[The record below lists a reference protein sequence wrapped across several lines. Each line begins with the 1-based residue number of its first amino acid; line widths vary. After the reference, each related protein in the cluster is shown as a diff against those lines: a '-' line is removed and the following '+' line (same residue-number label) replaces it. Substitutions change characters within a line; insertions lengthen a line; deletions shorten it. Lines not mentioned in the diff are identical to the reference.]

1 MNINSIK
8 SILTLRYDYTQIPTL
23 QRLTWEDLEQ
33 KKEFSVED
41 ITNQLTSH
49 LYKQI
54 PENYS
59 GPISIS
65 LSGGIDSSLA
75 LCLLKQNFPENQID
89 AISIKFS
96 DSIDETETAAII
108 AKEVGV
114 DHHIIEIDNFLEKL
128 SDAIS
133 ITKLPFWD
141 IHWIYVAENAK
152 NFSNYLVSGDGGD
165 ELFGGYRYYGR
176 LLWLQRNIKIVPKPL
191 LRLISKISQNHLPIG
206 FTGKNWASALKVDF
220 NSQLPH
226 VTSFFDPIARRSLLE
241 EHHFSSEPDEFFE
254 KNVSDDQHLIQR
266 ATRMDVTNFLPE
278 DILVKVDRS
287 SMLNSLEVRAPFLDY
302 KLVEYAF
309 SEVPSSLKANHQS
322 KKIIL
327 KSLAKKLLPKE
338 FDRDRKQGFS
348 VPMNDWLK
356 EEKWK
361 NITYDILN
369 DSPIY
374 NKKFI
379 NGLFKGISKG
389 RNNGERLFGLTLF
402 ELWRK
407 NNNLTL

>member
-23 QRLTWEDLEQ
+23 PQLNWKDLE
-33 KKEFSVED
+33 KKEEFSLED
-41 ITNQLTSH
+41 INNQLISN

-54 PENYS
+54 PKNYS

-165 ELFGGYRYYGR
+165 ELFGGYIFRYVKFMSKIDSNSSPKDKIQAYLSCHERDHVPEQELIFDKKMQFNWKDIYDKLYPFFNNPLHPIEQVFLADYNGK
-176 LLWLQRNIKIVPKPL
+176 LLYNFSIINNSIAKYFNLNSVTPL
-191 LRLISKISQNHLPIG
+191 LSHNIIQKSMKIPLTQ
-206 FTGKNWASALKVDF
+206 K
-220 NSQLPH
+220 
-226 VTSFFDPIARRSLLE
+226 
-241 EHHFSSEPDEFFE
+241 
-254 KNVSDDQHLIQR
+254 
-266 ATRMDVTNFLPE
+266 
-278 DILVKVDRS
+278 
-287 SMLNSLEVRAPFLDY
+287 LDY
-302 KLVEYAF
+302 MSNIGKL
-309 SEVPSSLKANHQS
+309 PLRK
-322 KKIIL
+322 IL
-327 KSLAKKLLPKE
+327 KKFGIEELILKQ
-338 FDRDRKQGFS
+338 KQGFS
-348 VPMNDWLK
+348 VNTENL
-356 EEKWK
+356 WK
-361 NITYDILN
+361 NYGFEMAKKYLSDAKIIQDGWVKEDWIKSNLN
-369 DSPIY
+369 DKNIDIRHI
-374 NKKFI
+374 NKF
-379 NGLFKGISKG
+379 
-389 RNNGERLFGLTLF
+389 FGLLAF
-402 ELWRK
+402 EIWYRK
-407 NNNLTL
+407 FST